1 MARFQATAPPQS
13 WATKAAK
20 AIDGSANKTFALL
33 AVARAMKAA
42 GDTAGAT
49 ALAAEAEKTSAKIGD
64 PEQQKE
70 ALQEVRAV
78 QAEGRKASGEQ
89 R

>member
-1 MARFQATAPPQS
+1 MLAEAA
-13 WATKAAK
+13 KAAK

-42 GDTAGAT
+42 GDTAGA
-49 ALAAEAEKTSAKIGD
+49 AGLAAEAEKTSARIGD

-78 QAEGRKASGEQ
+78 QAALKG
-89 R
+89 